1 MYKSE
6 KFRGVSE
13 YKRNGVV
20 TKVIIPQGLEGL
32 AKHDFDIDAET
43 KSVIFNDAKKEEVQG
58 GSPYIICSS
67 FGVRSEAIINYFFIN
82 GGIVVELAVGVLY
95 MKESDGSIVEISDD
109 GKIKPSSIDE
119 EDIFWVDY
127 YDYLKHNAKIMVQ
140 HKYNLKSHL
149 VDSYIDNLA
158 FTMSLECI
166 GDKEKLFRSK
176 ILNYFVDLGVN
187 EFEFIAYK
195 REEEYDNGFVPNQ
208 TRKEKYI
215 NDEDPYIDEDLDD
228 EDLDDEELED
238 DINEDDSEDDM
249 DNYDE

>member
-1 MYKSE
+1 MYKSK

-20 TKVIIPQGLEGL
+20 NRVIIPQGLEGL

-43 KSVIFNDAKKEEVQG
+43 KAVIFNDAKREEVQG
-58 GSPYIICSS
+58 GSPYIICSE

-82 GGIVVELAVGVLY
+82 GGVVVELSVGVLY
-95 MKESDGSIVEISDD
+95 MKEEDGSIIEISDD
-109 GKIKPSSIDE
+109 GRVKPSCLDE

-158 FTMSLECI
+158 FTMSLEYI
-166 GDKEKLFRSK
+166 IAKDNLFRSRT
-176 ILNYFVDLGVN
+176 LNYFVDLGVN
-187 EFEFIAYK
+187 EFEFIAYE
-195 REEEYDNGFVPNQ
+195 REEYDNGFVPNQ
-208 TRKEKYI
+208 PRKEKGI
-215 NDEDPYIDEDLDD
+215 DDEDPYMN

-238 DINEDDSEDDM
+238 DIDEADSEDDM